1 MSVVG
6 KLWRRLCF
14 RLFQLLNIFLIVYF
28 DLEKTKM
35 VTIVFR

>member
-1 MSVVG
+1 MSDGWKALEKAV
-6 KLWRRLCF
+6 F
-14 RLFQLLNIFLIVYF
+14 SFQLLNIFLIVYF